1 MYQNFMTRN
10 KMTDAGKPAYI
21 APHCS
26 IVEIY
31 SEGVLCQSGG
41 IGDIEHDGIIGDDS
55 DIF

>member
-10 KMTDAGKPAYI
+10 KMTDAGRPAYI

-41 IGDIEHDGIIGDDS
+41 VGNIEHSGITGDDS
-55 DIF
+55 EIF

>member
-26 IVEIY
+26 MVEIY

-41 IGDIEHDGIIGDDS
+41 VGDIEHDGIIGDDS